1 MTVALERP
9 GYPFIVPPSF
19 WFLTPLRS
27 AAGEPPD
34 HPTGE
39 TVRLLFLPILLL
51 AWLTASAATAQLV
64 NENLLWP
71 LPEGY
76 KIGFQNKANGILMT
90 EAVPTGE
97 TVESWTEMVTVQ
109 IFYGRKSPPA
119 QAKASME
126 TVWARECPGSSS
138 NPIFSGDENG
148 YPVVLWLMSCPLNK
162 QSGKSEITWMKAIGG
177 NDSLYVVQKAFKFEP
192 SKEQIVQ
199 WTQYLRKVAVCDT
212 RRPDRSC
219 PAVSPK

>member
-1 MTVALERP
+1 MFTIDAV
-9 GYPFIVPPSF
+9 
-19 WFLTPLRS
+19 RS
-27 AAGEPPD
+27 
-34 HPTGE
+34 
-39 TVRLLFLPILLL
+39 LLL
-51 AWLTASAATAQLV
+51 PFALLGWLTASTANAQLV
-64 NENLLWP
+64 DENLLWP

-126 TVWARECPGSSS
+126 NLWTRDCEGSTSH
-138 NPIFSGDENG
+138 PVFSGQENG

-162 QSGKSEITWMKAIGG
+162 QSGKPEITWMKAIGG
-177 NDSLYVVQKAFKFEP
+177 NDSLYVIQKAFKFEP

-219 PAVSPK
+219 PAAWPK